1 MVVSPAGQARRWL
14 GYARDLRHRAP
25 TPVTDWP
32 RYLSDFHRR
41 RPGITEDVLAA
52 SASPVIGDPYDWVA
66 AAVSAG
72 PVLDLAC
79 GSGPMWGRAPAARPW
94 VGVDRSASELARGRG
109 RGVDGVIRADATHLP
124 FPEGTFA
131 TVVCSMA
138 LMILQPLESALA
150 ELTRVLMP
158 GGVVVLLL
166 PGRRPL
172 GPRDLRRYARIM
184 VAVRRSHLTYP
195 NGRAL
200 RRLADRVG
208 AHGLEIVVDGRRR
221 FAFPLT
227 DLPATRR
234 FVDSLYLPGV
244 PPDRIRAAKTLAA
257 PWEGSD
263 IGIPLRRVVLRRVT
277 PDR

>member
-1 MVVSPAGQARRWL
+1 VVTPASQVRRWL
-14 GYARDLRHRAP
+14 GYAWDLRHRAP
-25 TPVTDWP
+25 APVTDWP
-32 RYLSDFHRR
+32 RYLGEFHRR
-41 RPGITEDVLAA
+41 RPGITEDVLVA
-52 SASPVIGDPYDWVA
+52 SASPTIGDPYDWVA

-79 GSGPMWGRAPAARPW
+79 GSGPMWGRAPSARPW
-94 VGVDRSASELARGRG
+94 VGIDRSASELARARG

-124 FPEGTFA
+124 FPDGAFG

-138 LMILQPLESALA
+138 LMVLQPLEAALA
-150 ELTRVLMP
+150 ELTRVLIP
-158 GGVVVLLL
+158 GGVVVLLV

-172 GPRDLRRYARIM
+172 GGRDLRRYARIM
-184 VAVRRSHLTYP
+184 VAVRRSHLAYP
-195 NGRAL
+195 NGPAL
-200 RRLADRVG
+200 RHLADRVG

-221 FAFPLT
+221 FGFPLV

-244 PPDRIRAAKTLAA
+244 PPDRIRAAKILAA
-257 PWEGSD
+257 PWQGSD

>member
-1 MVVSPAGQARRWL
+1 VVTTAGAARRWL
-14 GYARDLRHRAP
+14 GYAWDLRHRTP

-32 RYLSDFHRR
+32 RYLHDFHRR
-41 RPGITEDVLAA
+41 RPGITEDVLVA
-52 SASPVIGDPYDWVA
+52 SVSLGIGDPYDWVA

-94 VGVDRSASELARGRG
+94 VGVDRSASELARARG

-124 FPEGTFA
+124 FPDGAFH

-138 LMILQPLESALA
+138 LMVVQPLETALA
-150 ELTRVLMP
+150 ELTRVVVP

-172 GPRDLRRYARIM
+172 GARDLRRYARIM
-184 VAVRRSHLTYP
+184 VAVRRSHLAYP
-195 NGRAL
+195 NGPAL

-208 AHGLEIVVDGRRR
+208 AHGVEVAVDGRRR
-221 FAFPLT
+221 FAFPLA

-234 FVDSLYLPGV
+234 FVESLYLPGV
-244 PPDRIRAAKTLAA
+244 PPDRIRAAKTVAA
-257 PWEGSD
+257 PWEGSE
-263 IGIPLRRVVLRRVT
+263 IGIPLRRVVLRRLAGE
-277 PDR
+277 P